1 MIFETGDQAHVTP
14 TAHPYGLRVTGEV
27 DHGNQQRLA
36 GALHGMILEGG
47 DDIRLD
53 LGELA
58 FIDVSGLRVIV
69 AAAARLSP
77 PRRLILDPISPAVRR
92 LLALTGWD
100 RAPGLLIG

>member
-1 MIFETGDQAHVTP
+1 MTP
-14 TAHPYGLRVTGEV
+14 TSHPYGLRVTGEV
-27 DHGNQQRLA
+27 DYGNHQRLA
-36 GALHGMILEGG
+36 GALHRAVLTG
-47 DDIRLD
+47 DGDIRMD

-92 LLALTGWD
+92 LLAVTGWD
-100 RAPGLLIG
+100 RTRGLGIS

>member
-14 TAHPYGLRVTGEV
+14 TSHPYGLRVTGEV
-27 DHGNQQRLA
+27 DHGNHQRLA
-36 GALHGMILEGG
+36 GALHGMIREG
-47 DDIRLD
+47 DQDIRLD

-77 PRRLILDPISPAVRR
+77 PRRLILDPASPAVRR
-92 LLALTGWD
+92 LLAVTGWD
-100 RAPGLLIG
+100 STPGLLIS